1 MCVRACVRE
10 KEGENSLVLSLLLG
24 KFCFQ
29 IVIKAG
35 LTFLKLVLSVVWF
48 FEALCYLLSLNI
60 VCGT

>member
-48 FEALCYLLSLNI
+48 FEAFVLPA
-60 VCGT
+60 